1 MKRLFLIL
9 ILTLSF
15 QSIAKADDIRDFQI
29 EGISIG
35 DSLLTF
41 MSVIEIDKALS
52 NASFY
57 KDKKYAVIF
66 SNKKTN
72 EFDENLQVTFNP
84 KDKNYIIESMMVIKD
99 FSENF
104 DECKKE
110 KFKRINEI
118 ISIFVNTER
127 ADTDGKHMG
136 DKLGDSYDYVSTFY
150 LKGGGYINIKCTDY
164 SEEAL
169 KQNGWYDVLTM
180 SVGSQKFKEF
190 MLSGDVY

>member
-1 MKRLFLIL
+1 MKRLLLIL

-15 QSIAKADDIRDFQI
+15 QTLTKGDDIRDFEI
-29 EGISIG
+29 EGMSIG

-41 MSVIEIDKALS
+41 MSVTEINKALN

-66 SNKKTN
+66 SNKKSN

-84 KDKNYIIESMMVIKD
+84 EDKNYIIESMMVIKD

-110 KFKRINEI
+110 KSKRINEI

-136 DKLGDSYDYVSTFY
+136 DKIGNSYDYVSTFY
-150 LKGGGYINIKCTDY
+150 LQTGGYINIKCTDY

-169 KQNGWYDVLTM
+169 ELNGWYDVLTM

-190 MLSGDVY
+190 MLSGKVY